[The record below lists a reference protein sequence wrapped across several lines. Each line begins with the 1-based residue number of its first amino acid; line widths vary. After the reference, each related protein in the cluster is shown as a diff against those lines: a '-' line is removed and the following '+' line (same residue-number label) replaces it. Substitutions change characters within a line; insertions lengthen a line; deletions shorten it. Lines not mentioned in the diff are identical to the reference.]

1 MIFSFIIQNFA
12 GERGLPGLPG
22 APGQQGTR
30 GLRGLRGEIG
40 QTGHKGKIHLTYWL
54 GGHLRFKVNQ

>member
-1 MIFSFIIQNFA
+1 MIIFFIIQYFV

-40 QTGHKGKIHLTYWL
+40 QTGHKGKIHLTYWPR
-54 GGHLRFKVNQ
+54 GHPRIKVNQ